1 MKIAVTGA
9 SGHVGSNLCRILIEE
24 GHQVNVLV
32 HQNTKSIE
40 GLKLEQIKGDI
51 TDKEA
56 LMSLCKDVEVVF
68 HLAAKISINSKANG
82 RISKTNIEGTRNL
95 IEACKAKN
103 VRRLIHFSTI
113 HAIDHNPYDLP
124 LDETR
129 EMVMNSPIRY
139 EETKAQGELLVQE
152 AVKDGLDAVI
162 LNPTSIVGPYDFGP
176 SLMGQALLKMYKNTL
191 PVTIPFVVSQCT
203 GNKIGSLVQGGY
215 NFVDVRDVC
224 QAAIQAAE
232 RGKSG
237 ERYIVSGQY
246 LSLTN
251 LSKTIAEVTGAK
263 TTSFTFP
270 AWLAKMGVP
279 FITIWAKM
287 RNEAPLYTYES
298 LNILKSVNKNISN
311 QKARNELDYQPREIK
326 DTINDTIHW
335 FKENGF
341 V

>member
-1 MKIAVTGA
+1 MNIAVTGA

-24 GHQVNVLV
+24 GHQVKVLV
-32 HQNTKSIE
+32 HQNTKGIE
-40 GLKLEQIKGDI
+40 GLSLQQIKGDI
-51 TDKEA
+51 TNKEA
-56 LMSLCKDVEVVF
+56 LMSLCEDVEVVF

-82 RISKTNIEGTRNL
+82 HIAKTNIEGTRNL

-103 VRRLIHFSTI
+103 VSRLIHFSTI
-113 HAIDHNPYDLP
+113 HAIDHNPHDLP
-124 LDETR
+124 MDETR

-139 EETKAQGELLVQE
+139 EETKAQGELLVHE

-176 SLMGQALLKMYKNTL
+176 SLMGQALLKMYKNKL
-191 PVTIPFVVSQCT
+191 P
-203 GNKIGSLVQGGY
+203 GLVPGGY
-215 NFVDVRDVC
+215 DFVDVRDVC

-232 RGKSG
+232 NGKSG
-237 ERYIVSGQY
+237 DRYIVSGQY
-246 LSLTN
+246 LSLTD
-251 LSKTIAEVTGAK
+251 LSKSIAEVTGAK

-270 AWLAKMGVP
+270 TWLAKIGVP

-311 QKARNELDYQPREIK
+311 QKARNELNYQPREIK
-326 DTINDTIHW
+326 DTIRDTIHW